1 MLPLIYG
8 KKLDQPEGQ
17 VDQERWDFQ
26 FLPDSVVG
34 FCLLFF
40 LFVCLQI
47 AWPLGEGM
55 EVGFWLSYIFIALI
69 VISSLL
75 RVFKL
80 CCRDTQRK
88 LWYP

>member
-8 KKLDQPEGQ
+8 KKLDQPEGR
-17 VDQERWDFQ
+17 VDQDRWDFQ
-26 FLPDSVVG
+26 FFSCFYG
-34 FCLLFF
+34 GILFAF
-40 LFVCLQI
+40 FFFYLQK
-47 AWPLGEGM
+47 AWPLGEGI
-55 EVGFWLSYIFIALI
+55 EVLFWLSYIFIALI
-69 VISSLL
+69 IISSLL